1 MGADMRARQA
11 REDAQKAAREAD
23 RAEAHPPGR
32 WGWKAMEGPRSRPR
46 RSPNAS
52 TAGWAGG
59 AVTGKARNVV
69 PLRA

>member
-32 WGWKAMEGPRSRPR
+32 
-46 RSPNAS
+46 
-52 TAGWAGG
+52 
-59 AVTGKARNVV
+59 
-69 PLRA
+69 